1 MHAINALMSIM
12 VKRDSNTLSL
22 RIEKTRILNYCCQ
35 LIEDGVEL
43 IRIHTMV
50 STSSVPCMLYAVKR
64 NDINTPLTW
73 HLVFLKKKLTPKA
86 ESVAIT
92 DTKRLRVPVTGLFS
106 QDFFSHKVD
115 KMCMV
120 VCL

>member
-1 MHAINALMSIM
+1 VHAINALMSIM

-35 LIEDGVEL
+35 LIEDGVEM
-43 IRIHTMV
+43 IRIHAMV
-50 STSSVPCMLYAVKR
+50 STSSVPCMLYALKR

-73 HLVFLKKKLTPKA
+73 HLFRKKLTPKA

-106 QDFFSHKVD
+106 QDFLVIK
-115 KMCMV
+115 
-120 VCL
+120 